1 MVSGSRYNNR
11 RVRKRKGFAVKY
23 TTTPTNEDGSS
34 ASNSA
39 SEKKI
44 SLVTPAEDAPV
55 TVANDCNF
63 IINSDHF
70 MSLILMIDQCL
81 DCAASIN
88 IEHLIQEKRV
98 LHNFSDYRVLN
109 VNGT

>member
-11 RVRKRKGFAVKY
+11 RVRKRKGFGVKY

-44 SLVTPAEDAPV
+44 SLVTPA
-55 TVANDCNF
+55 
-63 IINSDHF
+63 
-70 MSLILMIDQCL
+70 
-81 DCAASIN
+81 
-88 IEHLIQEKRV
+88 
-98 LHNFSDYRVLN
+98 
-109 VNGT
+109 